1 MRALGDIR
9 GRAIWVVIGCLLCQ
23 MGLGLGYVPAQLAEG
38 MLAELGWSRA
48 EWAAAYA
55 PQLVTQALASPLV
68 GLLVVARGIR
78 SVLTVSVLLLI
89 AVFAAFGAVSE
100 PWHVWALAALMGVGL
115 AGVGDVTVG
124 AAVARW
130 VSKSR
135 GLALGLVYGGAN
147 LGGGMLGMIAA
158 WLMLQSDWRIATF
171 AVAGIAGALML
182 PAAIFAVR
190 EPREGEL
197 VAVDETEIEEGPS
210 LTLREALRTRTFWLL
225 FFALFAVFFSF
236 VALTRHMV
244 LLLRDGGLS
253 AEAAAV
259 FFGNAVMIGVV
270 AKVAAGMLA
279 DRVPAKRAMLVN
291 HTLFTASFFVL
302 MAIPTAG
309 ALPVFFLIYG
319 FSANARDVVYPLLVA
334 DSFGSR
340 NLAPIYGVL
349 CLTLLPGGILGPIVA
364 GWAFDTWQSYDV
376 ALWIFAGVNA
386 LALLALAGV
395 RRETDSRAAR

>member
-1 MRALGDIR
+1 
-9 GRAIWVVIGCLLCQ
+9 
-23 MGLGLGYVPAQLAEG
+23 
-38 MLAELGWSRA
+38 
-48 EWAAAYA
+48 
-55 PQLVTQALASPLV
+55 
-68 GLLVVARGIR
+68 
-78 SVLTVSVLLLI
+78 
-89 AVFAAFGAVSE
+89 
-100 PWHVWALAALMGVGL
+100 
-115 AGVGDVTVG
+115 
-124 AAVARW
+124 
-130 VSKSR
+130 
-135 GLALGLVYGGAN
+135 
-147 LGGGMLGMIAA
+147 MIAA